1 MAGFNLQITL
11 GDVTREGFPTKLA
24 MASSEVGLERGHGQ
38 WLLALSRGA
47 PGELGAHRPGLA
59 QKQGWGRTEV
69 SREQQTRPRA
79 VMGRACGEEL
89 TPGKGR

>member
-1 MAGFNLQITL
+1 MQVTL
-11 GDVTREGFPTKLA
+11 GDVTREGFLTKLE
-24 MASSEVGLERGHGQ
+24 MASSEVGLERGHGR

-47 PGELGAHRPGLA
+47 PGGELGTHRLGLA
-59 QKQGWGRTEV
+59 QKQGWGRAEV
-69 SREQQTRPRA
+69 SREQQTKPRA